1 MRSAHSFQIRRHT
14 QHLRMRKGL
23 PTNLFWVAIIFLLS
37 FSIVYASDSS
47 TVEKAVAVTILK
59 ANIPGR
65 TVLVRNLNG
74 TQETIPFV
82 SGVSVTSIAEA
93 AMNQRLSGGMG
104 YQFLI
109 VWSFK
114 SAQKMITA
122 FHYTGKDAWKTM
134 RGSLQKINTAN
145 RTVLLK
151 SVDGSDL
158 TFHVGQ
164 NCAMNT
170 KTGVKMFKT
179 WPPLETWEATEV
191 VAYYMDVNQG
201 KIVHLLESP

>member
-1 MRSAHSFQIRRHT
+1 MMKFERQVPF
-14 QHLRMRKGL
+14 
-23 PTNLFWVAIIFLLS
+23 VAVIFLLF
-37 FSIVYASDSS
+37 FSVVYSSDSS
-47 TVEKAVAVTILK
+47 TMEKAVAVTILK

-65 TVLVRNLNG
+65 TVLVRNLDG

-82 SGVSVTSIAEA
+82 AGVSVTSIAEA

-109 VWSFK
+109 VCSFK
-114 SAQKMITA
+114 SAQKMITT
-122 FHYTGKDAWKTM
+122 FHYTGKDAWKTI

-151 SVDGSDL
+151 PVDGSDL

-179 WPPLETWEATEV
+179 WPPLETWESTEV